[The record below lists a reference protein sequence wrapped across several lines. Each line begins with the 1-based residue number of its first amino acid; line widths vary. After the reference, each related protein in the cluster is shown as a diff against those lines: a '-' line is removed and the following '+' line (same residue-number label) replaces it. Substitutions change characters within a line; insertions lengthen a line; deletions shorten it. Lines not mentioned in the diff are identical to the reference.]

1 MFANPPSIQSGE
13 PRDEFVAYRRWCN
26 VVDILI
32 LSLVFMLLFTSYI
45 PTSFLDLMYLDR
57 CSSKIFKKLTP
68 IVYSQNVAH

>member
-32 LSLVFMLLFTSYI
+32 LSLVFMLLLNTSFV
-45 PTSFLDLMYLDR
+45 PTSFIGPYV
-57 CSSKIFKKLTP
+57 FGE
-68 IVYSQNVAH
+68 VF